1 MDFDILIRR
10 ECNRDYKAVENLV
23 RESFWNIYRP
33 GCTEHY
39 VLHCMRKN
47 PDFVPELDFVMLRGG
62 EIIGQNIFVRANIT
76 ADDGRKIPVM
86 SMGPICISPEYQRKG
101 IGARLIDFVRE
112 TAKSEKAETVKL
124 GFLYDIPELR
134 SWYEKRGFV
143 LTCVE
148 EYPTARVGRMEWRV

>member
-1 MDFDILIRR
+1 MLKGRIKLIDNAD
-10 ECNRDYKAVENLV
+10 ELPDCLDVLNV
-23 RESFWNIYRP
+23 SYR
-33 GCTEHY
+33 H
-39 VLHCMRKN
+39 R
-47 PDFVPELDFVMLRGG
+47 
-62 EIIGQNIFVRANIT
+62 
-76 ADDGRKIPVM
+76 DGRLGIERSYKNADLSYEKLKEQFERGVRMYGYIGDNKIVAFL
-86 SMGPICISPEYQRKG
+86 SFKVNEKDIKIKDIVVLPEYQRKG
-101 IGARLIDFVRE
+101 IGARLIDFVKE